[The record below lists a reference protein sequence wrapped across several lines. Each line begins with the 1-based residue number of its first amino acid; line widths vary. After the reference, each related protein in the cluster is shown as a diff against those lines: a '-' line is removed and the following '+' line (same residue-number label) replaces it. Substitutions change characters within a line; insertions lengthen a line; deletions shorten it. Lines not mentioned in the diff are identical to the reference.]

1 MSSELEDLNSSTV
14 SNKFSNLTKEE
25 DKFDKSLGIGV
36 AWISALSF
44 AWIATLFVSI
54 ATAWAYLP

>member
-1 MSSELEDLNSSTV
+1 MSSEFEDLNSSTV
-14 SNKFSNLTKEE
+14 SNKFGNSKKEA
-25 DKFDKSLGIGV
+25 DRFDRSLGIGF
-36 AWISALSF
+36 AWITALSF